1 MEKHHLLRRD
11 PNWHPNG
18 CNLCG
23 QLGHQAANCPNGT
36 INWRQIYGDDA
47 FIMRQPIFY
56 SDIAARLKYKE
67 EGMRDLEARARE
79 YAKKRAEEQGL
90 SWDEMMAKAEELRNK
105 DPAETIPK
113 AMAPAGGE
121 EAPLPAGWAV
131 ATDASGRSYFWHKK
145 TQKVQWERPTEDTP
159 IN

>member
-36 INWRQIYGDDA
+36 INWRQIYGDEA
-47 FIMRQPIFY
+47 FILRQPIYY
-56 SDIAARLKYKE
+56 SDIVQRQKYKE
-67 EGMRDLEARARE
+67 DNMKDLEERAQA
-79 YAKKRAEEQGL
+79 YAKAKAAELGL
-90 SWDEMMAKAEELRNK
+90 SWDEIVAKAEELRNK
-105 DPAETIPK
+105 DPAELIPK
-113 AMAPAGGE
+113 AAPAP
-121 EAPLPAGWAV
+121 AADDALPAGWAV
-131 ATDASGRSYFWHKK
+131 ATDPNGRQYFWHKK
-145 TQKVQWERPTEDTP
+145 TQKVQWERPSEDTP

>member
-36 INWRQIYGDDA
+36 INWRQIYGDEA
-47 FIMRQPIFY
+47 FILRQPIYY
-56 SDIAARLKYKE
+56 SDIQERIQLKE
-67 EGMRDLEARARE
+67 DGMKDLEARAQA
-79 YAKKRAEEQGL
+79 YAKAKAEELGL
-90 SWDEMMAKAEELRNK
+90 NWGEIVARAEELRNK
-105 DPAETIPK
+105 DPSEVIPK
-113 AMAPAGGE
+113 AAPPAGGE
-121 EAPLPAGWAV
+121 DALPPGWAV
-131 ATDASGRSYFWHKK
+131 ATDPNGRQYFWHKK
-145 TQKVQWERPTEDTP
+145 TQKVQWDRPTDDTP